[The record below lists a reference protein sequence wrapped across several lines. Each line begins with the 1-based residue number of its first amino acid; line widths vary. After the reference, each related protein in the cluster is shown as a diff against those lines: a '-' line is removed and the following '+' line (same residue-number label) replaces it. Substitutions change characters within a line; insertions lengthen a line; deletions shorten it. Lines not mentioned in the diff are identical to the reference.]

1 LTFLSQN
8 PPSFLFLF
16 FHYKKMNF
24 FSLFN
29 VCESEGEPVDAVKLT
44 VQRESMDNK
53 ENEDL
58 KQKQEEELKKQQEA
72 AEEDRRLA
80 ELALIEEQRRHQQE
94 VERRQKEEELWLQ
107 QEQEKRHAEEQRKRE
122 EQRRIEAEARR
133 AEEAKQREMEEKR
146 RREKKKADDATLRNF
161 LNENGGLTDVN
172 DKKKG
177 IFGNHSY
184 PLHVAVKKNDAE
196 IVRILLENKAD
207 KTLLSGSG
215 KTALEKANKY
225 NENDS
230 HKEIIRLLS
239 R

>member
-1 LTFLSQN
+1 
-8 PPSFLFLF
+8 
-16 FHYKKMNF
+16 MNF

-29 VCESEGEPVDAVKLT
+29 VCESEGEPVDTVKLT
-44 VQRESMDNK
+44 AQRESMDNK

-58 KQKQEEELKKQQEA
+58 NQQQEEELKKQQEA
-72 AEEDRRLA
+72 AEEEKRLA
-80 ELALIEEQRRHQQE
+80 ELAKIEEERKRQQE
-94 VERRQKEEELWLQ
+94 LERRQKEEELRLQ
-107 QEQEKRHAEEQRKRE
+107 QEQEKRLAEEHRKRE
-122 EQRRIEAEARR
+122 EQRRIEAEARKV
-133 AEEAKQREMEEKR
+133 EEAKRKEMEEKR

-161 LNENGGLTDVN
+161 LTENGLNDVN

-177 IFGNHSY
+177 TFGHFSY

-207 KTLLSGSG
+207 KTLTSGSG
-215 KTALEKANKY
+215 KTALEKATKY
-225 NENDS
+225 DESDS